1 LQYRAEFASIIFM
14 SQLQYNEIREKKIII
29 YNGEPCE
36 VVESHVARTQQ
47 RKPQNQV
54 KLKSLILGK
63 TIAATFHVS
72 ESADEADITK
82 RDITFLYHNKPARP
96 RDTSGAGGVEYW
108 FCDPTDKSKRFKLDG
123 ALIGNAEKFLKQ
135 NGNVT
140 ALVWED
146 GSEDSSVNSGLGK
159 IIKVTLPIKM
169 NFVVKVAPPAV
180 RGDTSK
186 GGMKVITLENGA
198 TLNAPMFISEGDMI
212 SVNTE
217 TGEYVERI

>member
-1 LQYRAEFASIIFM
+1 M

-36 VVESHVARTQQ
+36 VIESHVARTQQ

-54 KLKSLILGK
+54 KLKSLIAGK
-63 TIAATFHVS
+63 TIVVAFHVS
-72 ESADEADITK
+72 ESADEADIIK
-82 RDITFLYHNKPARP
+82 RDIIFLYHNK
-96 RDTSGAGGVEYW
+96 GEYW
-108 FCDPTDKSKRFKLDG
+108 FCDGTDKSKRFKLNE

-135 NGNVT
+135 NENVT

-146 GSEDSSVNSGLGK
+146 DKEPVDAKAMSGKGK

-169 NFVVKVAPPAV
+169 NFKVKEAPPAV

-198 TLNAPMFISEGDMI
+198 TLNAPMFISEGDVI